1 VNKGVTLTKR
11 QRKVAAWA
19 RERMANPATLFLDT
33 ETTGTGAE
41 AEIIELA
48 VIDLNGNALID
59 TLVAPV
65 EPIPPESTRIHGL
78 VDADVIGA
86 PSWSDVY
93 PLLAPLLRERPVV
106 VYNAEFD
113 RRMIAR
119 CCVASGLKVEHG
131 EWHCAMRS
139 YANWAGVRSSPH
151 RRRFRLHKLRDAL
164 AAFDLP
170 GGNHRALGDALAC
183 RNLVKALADE
193 ELGARS

>member
-1 VNKGVTLTKR
+1 LTLTKR

-19 RERMANPATLFLDT
+19 RERVADPSTVFLDT
-33 ETTGTGAE
+33 ETTGIGAG

-48 VIDLNGNALID
+48 VVDLDGNALID

-65 EPIPPESTRIHGL
+65 AAIPAESTRIHGL
-78 VDADVIGA
+78 VDADVAGA
-86 PSWSDVY
+86 PSWGDVY

-113 RRMIAR
+113 RRMIER
-119 CCVASGLKVEHG
+119 CCTARGLTMESG

-139 YANWAGVRSSPH
+139 YATWAGVRSSRH
-151 RRRFRLHKLRDAL
+151 RRRFRLYALGDAL

-170 GGNHRALGDALAC
+170 AGNHRALGDALAC
-183 RNLVKALADE
+183 RSLVIALAGDE
-193 ELGARS
+193 GLSSES